1 MLLNAVGILLCPF
14 IGLAISHKVIVGKV
28 GRAVGVVVLL
38 IVGRVVGV
46 GDCHELVGQAK
57 VQMALVQVSVPVVA
71 GVVPG
76 QVHLAPFAVDLYG
89 VPGVAVAGD
98 AAVGD
103 ACCVK
108 EPGVDALVA
117 LAGALVAREA
127 AFGRAP
133 VEAVV
138 VLQLVERPVVEPQR
152 HVVFRAVC
160 LLPAL
165 DHGVV
170 DDLRDA
176 GAGGVVYG
184 HLRRGAQV
192 VDPLVVL
199 GVVSVVVHK
208 VEVDAVR
215 ARCRE
220 VEGKVVA
227 RGAQAVVAG
236 PCLAR
241 RVADALL
248 AAAVPIGGHVHAR
261 LGLGRAVGLGYVEGR
276 RGARGGVVPR
286 DGEGDAVLGCRG
298 GVGVGGCCCGCDGLG
313 GGGGLGSEGWGGGG
327 GCGGGVGCGRGACG
341 VGVCG
346 VGLAGVRGGGGA
358 VVGRCVCCGRV
369 CAGSVLGL
377 ARVAGRGV
385 CLHLLVCGRLRLN
398 RFRYGCH
405 GHRRA
410 DHGRARDRAEK
421 VVKGSFH
428 SGASR

>member
-1 MLLNAVGILLCPF
+1 M
-14 IGLAISHKVIVGKV
+14 
-28 GRAVGVVVLL
+28 
-38 IVGRVVGV
+38 
-46 GDCHELVGQAK
+46 
-57 VQMALVQVSVPVVA
+57 
-71 GVVPG
+71 
-76 QVHLAPFAVDLYG
+76 
-89 VPGVAVAGD
+89 AVAGD

-103 ACCVK
+103 ARGVK
-108 EPGVDALVA
+108 ELGVDALVA

-127 AFGRAP
+127 AFGRTP

-165 DHGVV
+165 GYGAV
-170 DDLRDA
+170 DELRDTR
-176 GAGGVVYG
+176 AGGVVYG
-184 HLRRGAQV
+184 HLRCGAQV

-241 RVADALL
+241 RVADAFL
-248 AAAVPIGGHVHAR
+248 AAAVPIGGYVHAR

-286 DGEGDAVLGCRG
+286 DGKGDAVLACRG
-298 GVGVGGCCCGCDGLG
+298 GVGVGGL
-313 GGGGLGSEGWGGGG
+313 
-327 GCGGGVGCGRGACG
+327 
-341 VGVCG
+341 
-346 VGLAGVRGGGGA
+346 
-358 VVGRCVCCGRV
+358 
-369 CAGSVLGL
+369 
-377 ARVAGRGV
+377 
-385 CLHLLVCGRLRLN
+385 
-398 RFRYGCH
+398 
-405 GHRRA
+405 
-410 DHGRARDRAEK
+410 
-421 VVKGSFH
+421 
-428 SGASR
+428 

>member
-1 MLLNAVGILLCPF
+1 M
-14 IGLAISHKVIVGKV
+14 
-28 GRAVGVVVLL
+28 
-38 IVGRVVGV
+38 
-46 GDCHELVGQAK
+46 
-57 VQMALVQVSVPVVA
+57 
-71 GVVPG
+71 
-76 QVHLAPFAVDLYG
+76 
-89 VPGVAVAGD
+89 AVAGD

-103 ACCVK
+103 ARRVK
-108 EPGVDALVA
+108 ELGVDALVA

-160 LLPAL
+160 LLPAQG
-165 DHGVV
+165 HGVV

-176 GAGGVVYG
+176 RAGGVVYG
-184 HLRRGAQV
+184 YLRHGAQV

-227 RGAQAVVAG
+227 RGAQVVVAG
-236 PCLAR
+236 PCRTR
-241 RVADALL
+241 RVADAFL

-261 LGLGRAVGLGYVEGR
+261 LGLGRATCLGYVEGR

-298 GVGVGGCCCGCDGLG
+298 GVGVAGL
-313 GGGGLGSEGWGGGG
+313 
-327 GCGGGVGCGRGACG
+327 
-341 VGVCG
+341 
-346 VGLAGVRGGGGA
+346 
-358 VVGRCVCCGRV
+358 
-369 CAGSVLGL
+369 
-377 ARVAGRGV
+377 
-385 CLHLLVCGRLRLN
+385 
-398 RFRYGCH
+398 
-405 GHRRA
+405 
-410 DHGRARDRAEK
+410 
-421 VVKGSFH
+421 
-428 SGASR
+428 

>member
-1 MLLNAVGILLCPF
+1 M
-14 IGLAISHKVIVGKV
+14 
-28 GRAVGVVVLL
+28 
-38 IVGRVVGV
+38 
-46 GDCHELVGQAK
+46 
-57 VQMALVQVSVPVVA
+57 
-71 GVVPG
+71 
-76 QVHLAPFAVDLYG
+76 
-89 VPGVAVAGD
+89 AVAGD

-103 ACCVK
+103 ARCVK
-108 EPGVDALVA
+108 ELGVDALVA

-165 DHGVV
+165 GHCVV

-176 GAGGVVYG
+176 GAGGIVYG

-220 VEGKVVA
+220 VEGKVVT
-227 RGAQAVVAG
+227 RSAQVVVAG

-261 LGLGRAVGLGYVEGR
+261 LGLGRAACLGYVEGR

-286 DGEGDAVLGCRG
+286 DGEGDAVLGCGG
-298 GVGVGGCCCGCDGLG
+298 GVGVGGVCCCGCDGLG
-313 GGGGLGSEGWGGGG
+313 GAGGLRAEGWGGGCRG
-327 GCGGGVGCGRGACG
+327 GGAVGCGWTAGCGRGACG
-341 VGVCG
+341 AGVCG
-346 VGLAGVRGGGGA
+346 VGLGGVCGGGGA
-358 VVGRCVCCGRV
+358 VACRCVCCGRV
-369 CAGSVLGL
+369 CAGAVLGF
-377 ARVAGRGV
+377 ARVAGCGV
-385 CLHLLVCGRLRLN
+385 GLRLLPGGFLGLD
-398 RFRYGCH
+398 RFRYGCQR
-405 GHRRA
+405 HRCA
-410 DHGRARDRAEK
+410 DHGRASDRAEQ

>member
-1 MLLNAVGILLCPF
+1 M
-14 IGLAISHKVIVGKV
+14 
-28 GRAVGVVVLL
+28 
-38 IVGRVVGV
+38 
-46 GDCHELVGQAK
+46 
-57 VQMALVQVSVPVVA
+57 
-71 GVVPG
+71 
-76 QVHLAPFAVDLYG
+76 
-89 VPGVAVAGD
+89 
-98 AAVGD
+98 
-103 ACCVK
+103 
-108 EPGVDALVA
+108 
-117 LAGALVAREA
+117 AREA

-133 VEAVV
+133 VEVVV

-152 HVVFRAVC
+152 HVVFRTAC

-165 DHGVV
+165 GHGVV

-176 GAGGVVYG
+176 WAGGVVYS

-220 VEGKVVA
+220 VKGEVVA

-236 PCLAR
+236 PCRAR
-241 RVADALL
+241 RVADAFL

-286 DGEGDAVLGCRG
+286 DSEGDAVLGCGG
-298 GVGVGGCCCGCDGLG
+298 GVGVGGLCRGGDCGGR
-313 GGGGLGSEGWGGGG
+313 GGGLGAEGWGGDCGG
-327 GCGGGVGCGRGACG
+327 RAGCGGGAGGSGGAVGAFRVDGAGAGGRCGAVLYGICCRACVGAVFGLAC
-341 VGVCG
+341 VAARG
-346 VGLAGVRGGGGA
+346 VGLRLLLG
-358 VVGRCVCCGRV
+358 CCPRPDG
-369 CAGSVLGL
+369 
-377 ARVAGRGV
+377 
-385 CLHLLVCGRLRLN
+385 
-398 RFRYGCH
+398 FRNGCH

-410 DHGRARDRAEK
+410 DHGRARNRAEQ